1 LSGTNATAPI
11 SGSPVAEQEV
21 PVSSEE
27 ETRNQVEEDAQEDL
41 ELNDE
46 DADGVGGG
54 YLKLKIDEPQISSVD
69 KI

>member
-1 LSGTNATAPI
+1 LSGTIATAPI

-46 DADGVGGG
+46 DADDVAGGG
-54 YLKLKIDEPQISSVD
+54 GQPHMDPIKGERKL
-69 KI
+69 

>member
-1 LSGTNATAPI
+1 MPQG
-11 SGSPVAEQEV
+11 V
-21 PVSSEE
+21 PCRGINHLGRQRRSDVNDD
-27 ETRNQVEEDAQEDL
+27 ETRKQVEEDAAEDL